1 MTALSTTDQEMEDF
15 LSQAEASINRID
27 IEFNNGST
35 SREDLLLEAETLLQ
49 DVIFVSELLSPS
61 DGQILLTAVSD
72 VYLWLDDSS
81 REHSSS
87 ARGRP
92 LIDI

>member
-49 DVIFVSELLSPS
+49 DVIFVLNFYRLVMAKFS
-61 DGQILLTAVSD
+61 
-72 VYLWLDDSS
+72 
-81 REHSSS
+81 
-87 ARGRP
+87 
-92 LIDI
+92 

>member
-49 DVIFVSELLSPS
+49 DVIFVSELLSP
-61 DGQILLTAVSD
+61 I
-72 VYLWLDDSS
+72 
-81 REHSSS
+81 
-87 ARGRP
+87 
-92 LIDI
+92 